1 MNNKKII
8 SATLLVSDGPVENE
22 YFYELLQ
29 IQQKDLINL
38 FEEINN
44 DLENLEFG
52 FYIRFDLIKSDL
64 VTVNDIPKFLD
75 SVKPPSILKGLS
87 TPALETLAIIAY
99 EQPVTKL
106 KVSEIRGVESESSIK
121 TLESRGLVQKSGE
134 LDVPGNPILYTTTD
148 IFLEKTGF
156 QSIDELPSIG
166 EYFSSPEEEE

>member
-166 EYFSSPEEEE
+166 EYFDSPEEE

>member
-166 EYFSSPEEEE
+166 EYF